1 MKTPWVR
8 RVELGRLQNRPGLF
22 TPTLP
27 AYYPAM
33 TPPSGDRTLE
43 LIRGVMLRAGP
54 LSEEERDAFVRYS
67 VQLRRSLDA
76 VEERLEDAGEPT
88 ISAKTLRYL
97 LEALPGI
104 TV

>member
-1 MKTPWVR
+1 MQTPWVR

-22 TPTLP
+22 TATSSSYAL
-27 AYYPAM
+27 AM
-33 TPPSGDRTLE
+33 TASPGDRTLE
-43 LIRGVMLRAGP
+43 LLRGVMLRAGP
-54 LSEEERDAFVRYS
+54 LSEEERNAFVRYS
-67 VQLRRSLDA
+67 AQLRRTLDA
-76 VEERLEDAGEPT
+76 VEERLEGAGEST